1 MGAIAKSGTRFVL
14 FHSLID
20 QTMIFI
26 ILLLFM
32 VAGFAVQARLKNR
45 FKKYSESYLSSGLSG
60 AEVARRMLNF
70 YGLDSVQIISVPGQ
84 LTDHYNPANKTVNL
98 SPEVYE
104 GRNISAAAVA
114 AHECGHAVQHATA
127 YAWLTM
133 RSKMVPVVSFSGK
146 IMNMVLLFSILGMSV
161 LGLGFE
167 QALVVVIAAQ
177 AVVATFALVT
187 LPVEYDASRRAL
199 VWLQG
204 AGITDASNHHQAEDA
219 LKWAARTY
227 LVAAAAAVTQLLYY
241 IMLYMGRRD

>member
-1 MGAIAKSGTRFVL
+1 
-14 FHSLID
+14 
-20 QTMIFI
+20 MIFI

-70 YGLDSVQIISVPGQ
+70 YGLDSVQ

-146 IMNMVLLFSILGMSV
+146 IINMVFLFSILGMSV

-204 AGITDASNHHQAEDA
+204 AGITDASNLLHYA
-219 LKWAARTY
+219 LH
-227 LVAAAAAVTQLLYY
+227 
-241 IMLYMGRRD
+241 GS

>member
-1 MGAIAKSGTRFVL
+1 
-14 FHSLID
+14 
-20 QTMIFI
+20 MIFI

-70 YGLDSVQIISVPGQ
+70 YGLDGVQIISVPGQ
-84 LTDHYNPANKTVNL
+84 LTDHYNPTNKTVNL

-146 IMNMVLLFSILGMSV
+146 IINMVFLFSILGMSV

-177 AVVATFALVT
+177 AMVATFALVT

>member
-1 MGAIAKSGTRFVL
+1 
-14 FHSLID
+14 
-20 QTMIFI
+20 MIFI
-26 ILLLFM
+26 ILILFM

-133 RSKMVPVVSFSGK
+133 RTKMVPVVSFSGK
-146 IMNMVLLFSILGMSV
+146 IMNMVFLFSILGMSV

-227 LVAAAAAVTQLLYY
+227 LVAAAAAVTQLVYY

>member
-1 MGAIAKSGTRFVL
+1 
-14 FHSLID
+14 
-20 QTMIFI
+20 MIFI
-26 ILLLFM
+26 ILILFM

-146 IMNMVLLFSILGMSV
+146 IMNMVFLFSILGMSV

-241 IMLYMGRRD
+241 IMLFMGRRD